1 MSGSLLTQTDPY
13 LPNPPV
19 EQVNQQLEYLSGNQP
34 LQALDAKFI
43 KVTPANGGTFT
54 KQSNMI
60 EFRIPKM
67 ARSFIDGTQTK
78 LNVTLEIKPVV
89 KTGEATA
96 YGCYA
101 TGSFQNA
108 ISRFE
113 VLSSSGEVL
122 ENITHYNR
130 NYYPLSMVYC
140 NSNQVMG
147 AGSIVD
153 LYATSANTQA
163 SGQGTG
169 KKLTDATN
177 PAAGTAFTVEKQK
190 ISIPISLSSLFG
202 AGANK
207 AIPVGMMSEGL
218 HCRVYLTT
226 QVPEMYYALATAGA
240 AASYDST
247 SDYSV
252 TNVSMEIKALTYS
265 REGFAMIEK
274 NIGRGMISW
283 NATQFISNSA
293 NVQPN
298 ANNLN
303 VLLPNTNYRDVKAM
317 LFSTYYSDITPATYT
332 FASLQSGLY
341 KYNVLVNGD
350 TFWNGRS
357 IGNNNTDNLN
367 NSRAEFAMNL
377 LAIQQNSSNYWE
389 ANSQLSTSNY
399 FSKSNTAVYGSPGF
413 TAYGGNATI
422 ALTGPSA
429 TPDCLIATLVNE
441 PVGVVTNTSATQ
453 GQTGVTPPYV
463 YTGISCLKST
473 DKSRR
478 LVGTDLRGRQVVVT
492 QEKWNTI
499 AGTTKDDILHC
510 TLSVGVKFELDPK
523 TGVIRRI
530 C

>member
-1 MSGSLLTQTDPY
+1 MSGSLLTQTSPY

-19 EQVNQQLEYLSGNQP
+19 EQINQQLEYLSGNQP
-34 LQALDAKFI
+34 LQALDARFI
-43 KVTPANGGTFT
+43 KVTPANGGTFN

-89 KTGEATA
+89 KTGETVA

-122 ENITHYNR
+122 ENIINYNR
-130 NYYPLSMVYC
+130 NYYPLSNIYC
-140 NSNQVMG
+140 NTNQLLG

-153 LYATSANTQA
+153 TYQTPYGTNPGGQA
-163 SGQGTG
+163 SGR
-169 KKLTDATN
+169 KLTDLTD
-177 PAAGTAFTVEKQK
+177 PAAGTAFTVEKQTL
-190 ISIPISLSSLFG
+190 SIPISLSSLFG
-202 AGANK
+202 PGAGK
-207 AIPVGMMSEGL
+207 AIPVGLMSEGL
-218 HCRVYLTT
+218 HCRLYLTT
-226 QVPEMYYALATAGA
+226 QVPEMYYSM
-240 AASYDST
+240 AASTATVPFVANYDPT

-265 REGFAMIEK
+265 KEGFSMIEK
-274 NIGRGMISW
+274 NIGRGLISW
-283 NATQFISNSA
+283 NATQFISNTA
-293 NVQPN
+293 NVAPN
-298 ANNLN
+298 ANNIN
-303 VLLPNTNYRDVKAM
+303 VLLPNTNYRDVKAIV
-317 LFSTYYSDITPATYT
+317 LSSYYSDITANTYT

-350 TFWNGRS
+350 TYWNGRS

-377 LAIQQNSSNYWE
+377 LALQQNSSNYWE
-389 ANSQLSTSNY
+389 ANSQIGTQFRTGLSAADNV
-399 FSKSNTAVYGSPGF
+399 TAPNF
-413 TAYGGNATI
+413 TTYGGNLQTN
-422 ALTGPSA
+422 TGPS
-429 TPDCLIATLVNE
+429 TVPDCTISSLDAGYGTVSS
-441 PVGVVTNTSATQ
+441 GVSKS
-453 GQTGVTPPYV
+453 VTPPYI
-463 YTGISCLKST
+463 YAAISCLKST

-478 LVGTDLRGRQVVVT
+478 LVGTDLRGRQVVVNM
-492 QEKWNTI
+492 EKWNTI
-499 AGTTKDDILHC
+499 PNTTKDDILHAC
-510 TLSVGVKFELDPK
+510 LTVGVKFELDPK
-523 TGVIRRI
+523 TGTIRRV

>member
-1 MSGSLLTQTDPY
+1 MSGSLLTQTSPY

-19 EQVNQQLEYLSGNQP
+19 EQINQQLEYLSGNQP
-34 LQALDAKFI
+34 LQALDSRFI
-43 KVTPANGGTFT
+43 KVTPANGGTFN

-89 KTGEATA
+89 KTAETVA

-122 ENITHYNR
+122 ENIINYNR
-130 NYYPLSMVYC
+130 NYYPLSQVYC
-140 NSNQVMG
+140 SSNQLLG

-153 LYATSANTQA
+153 LYSTPADNNPGGQA
-163 SGQGTG
+163 GGT
-169 KKLTDATN
+169 KLTDATD
-177 PAAGTAFTVEKQK
+177 PAAGTAFTVEKQTL
-190 ISIPISLSSLFG
+190 SIPISLSSLFG
-202 AGANK
+202 PGANK
-207 AIPVGMMSEGL
+207 AIPVGLMSEGL
-218 HCRVYLTT
+218 HCRLYLTT
-226 QVPEMYYALATAGA
+226 QVPEMYYSMAASTATVPFV
-240 AASYDST
+240 ASYDAT

-265 REGFAMIEK
+265 RDGFSMIEK

-283 NATQFISNSA
+283 NANQFISNTA
-293 NVQPN
+293 NVAPN
-298 ANNLN
+298 ANNAN
-303 VLLPNTNYRDVKAM
+303 VLLPNTNYRDVKAII
-317 LFSTYYSDITPATYT
+317 LSTYYSDITANTFT

-350 TFWNGRS
+350 TYFNGRS

-367 NSRAEFAMNL
+367 NSRAEFVMNL
-377 LAIQQNSSNYWE
+377 LALQQNSSNYWE
-389 ANSQLSTSNY
+389 ANSQIATQYRFGLEATSIA
-399 FSKSNTAVYGSPGF
+399 TAPNF
-413 TAYGGNATI
+413 TAYGGNLQTN
-422 ALTGPSA
+422 TGPS
-429 TPDCLIATLVNE
+429 TVPNCTIASLNGGYGTVSNGVN
-441 PVGVVTNTSATQ
+441 GS
-453 GQTGVTPPYV
+453 VTPPYM
-463 YTGISCLKST
+463 YAGISCLKST

-478 LVGTDLRGRQVVVT
+478 LVGTDLRGRQVVVNLERWT
-492 QEKWNTI
+492 TI
-499 AGTTKDDILHC
+499 PNTTKDDILHTC
-510 TLSVGVKFELDPK
+510 MTVGVKFELDPK

>member
-1 MSGSLLTQTDPY
+1 MSGSLLTQTSPY
-13 LPNPPV
+13 LPDPPV
-19 EQVNQQLEYLSGNQP
+19 EQINQQLEYLSGNQP

-43 KVTPANGGTFT
+43 KVTPANGGTFN

-89 KTGEATA
+89 KTAETVA

-122 ENITHYNR
+122 ENIINYNR
-130 NYYPLSMVYC
+130 NYYPLSQVYC
-140 NSNQVMG
+140 NTNQLLG

-153 LYATSANTQA
+153 LYSTPGNNNPGGQA
-163 SGQGTG
+163 GG
-169 KKLTDATN
+169 KKLTDATD
-177 PAAGTAFTVEKQK
+177 PAAGTAFTVAKQTL
-190 ISIPISLSSLFG
+190 SIPISLSSLFG
-202 AGANK
+202 PGANK
-207 AIPVGMMSEGL
+207 AIPVGLMSEGL
-218 HCRVYLTT
+218 HCRLYLTT
-226 QVPEMYYALATAGA
+226 QVPEMYYSMA
-240 AASYDST
+240 ASSASVPFVASYDPT

-265 REGFAMIEK
+265 KEGFAMIEK

-283 NATQFISNSA
+283 NANQFISNTA
-293 NVQPN
+293 NVAPN

-303 VLLPNTNYRDVKAM
+303 VLLPNTNYRDVKAII
-317 LFSTYYSDITPATYT
+317 LSTYYSDITPNTFT

-350 TFWNGRS
+350 TYWNGRS

-367 NSRAEFAMNL
+367 NSRAEFVMNL
-377 LAIQQNSSNYWE
+377 LALQQNSSNYWE
-389 ANSQLSTSNY
+389 ANSQMATQYRFGTEATSIA
-399 FSKSNTAVYGSPGF
+399 TAPHF
-413 TAYGGNATI
+413 TSYGGNLQTN
-422 ALTGPSA
+422 TGPS
-429 TPDCLIATLVNE
+429 TIPDCTIGSLNAGYGTVSNGIN
-441 PVGVVTNTSATQ
+441 GS
-453 GQTGVTPPYV
+453 VTPPYI
-463 YTGISCLKST
+463 YSGISCLKST

-492 QEKWNTI
+492 MEKWSTI
-499 AGTTKDDILHC
+499 PNTTKDDIIHA
-510 TLSVGVKFELDPK
+510 TMTVGVRFELDPR